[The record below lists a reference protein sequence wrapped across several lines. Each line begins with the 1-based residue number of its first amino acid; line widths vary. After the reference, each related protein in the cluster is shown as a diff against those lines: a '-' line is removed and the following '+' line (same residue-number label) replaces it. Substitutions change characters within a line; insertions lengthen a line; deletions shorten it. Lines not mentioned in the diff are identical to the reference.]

1 MRERRSADHGID
13 RRRLGPHCEVLSSE
27 TLARYL
33 TRAVTRTERTTVE
46 QHLHVCEDCWAVLEA
61 TYRLVSAH

>member
-1 MRERRSADHGID
+1 MRERRSADLGIES
-13 RRRLGPHCEVLSSE
+13 RRLGPHCEVLSSE

-33 TRAVTRTERTTVE
+33 TRAANRSERTAVE
-46 QHLHVCEDCWAVLEA
+46 QHLHVCEDCWAILEA

>member
-1 MRERRSADHGID
+1 MRERRSIDLGID
-13 RRRLGPHCEVLSSE
+13 RRRLGPHCKVLSSE

-33 TRAVTRTERTTVE
+33 TRVADRTERTTVE
-46 QHLHVCEDCWAVLEA
+46 KHLDVCEECWAVLEA